1 MFAITYGVIVS
12 IFSDWFSRKLS
23 KRAYIREII
32 SFIIH
37 CCGGVLFL
45 FPGLV
50 SAILFFI
57 VDRLLKKVKIGWL
70 TVIIASLMVVLV
82 FVILIN
88 K

>member
-1 MFAITYGVIVS
+1 M
-12 IFSDWFSRKLS
+12 
-23 KRAYIREII
+23 
-32 SFIIH
+32 
-37 CCGGVLFL
+37 LFL

>member
-57 VDRLLKKVKIGWL
+57 VDCLLNKVKIGWL